1 MRIGKAI
8 EHPRDACVLPS
19 NMPTPGRTKVKYAL
33 GMAMQIAVLI
43 ASAIKAKQPNPGKE
57 TEKGYGAPFLAKAT
71 MPAHRT
77 LTNRT

>member
-1 MRIGKAI
+1 MAI
-8 EHPRDACVLPS
+8 
-19 NMPTPGRTKVKYAL
+19 
-33 GMAMQIAVLI
+33 QIAVLI